1 MSFELDHFFVLT
13 EPGAPA
19 AELLIDLGMIEGTAN
34 THPGQGTASRRFFSQ
49 DAMLELAYISDA
61 QEAAAGPGA
70 RLRIVER
77 ANDDTASPFG
87 LILRGSDESDDVPFP
102 GWRYYPDYL
111 DGEQYFHIGENSDL
125 IEEPLCVY
133 VPFSYPEPTRPSP
146 TTPFGSVTEV
156 RISLPS
162 KRASSV
168 LEKISLIER
177 VSLIS
182 GEPHLM
188 EVVFDEQ
195 QERQDRDLRPTL
207 PLVIRW

>member
-77 ANDDTASPFG
+77 ANDDTASPF
-87 LILRGSDESDDVPFP
+87 
-102 GWRYYPDYL
+102 
-111 DGEQYFHIGENSDL
+111 
-125 IEEPLCVY
+125 
-133 VPFSYPEPTRPSP
+133 
-146 TTPFGSVTEV
+146 
-156 RISLPS
+156 
-162 KRASSV
+162 
-168 LEKISLIER
+168 
-177 VSLIS
+177 
-182 GEPHLM
+182 
-188 EVVFDEQ
+188 
-195 QERQDRDLRPTL
+195 
-207 PLVIRW
+207 